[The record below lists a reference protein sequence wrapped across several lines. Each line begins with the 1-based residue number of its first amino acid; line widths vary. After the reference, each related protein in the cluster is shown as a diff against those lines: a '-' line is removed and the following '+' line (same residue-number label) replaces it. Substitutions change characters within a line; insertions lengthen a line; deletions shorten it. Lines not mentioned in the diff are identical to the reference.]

1 MKKVILRIDG
11 MSCSACQNRV
21 EKYLNK
27 QEGVTASVN
36 LIMAQALISYD
47 EKKVTID
54 DLNRFIEEAGYKSLG
69 IYEEK
74 GKTKKDNSKMFLILF
89 SFIMIFLMYISMSH
103 MIKYPMISFFDIKK
117 NPINYSISLLI
128 LSISFLIYGFDI
140 LKSGIKK
147 LFKAPNMDSLVSVS
161 VLSSFAYSII
171 NLLFFL
177 LGRKDLIHNLY
188 FESSAMIIFFVKLG
202 RYIDKVSKKRAT
214 DAIKDLVTIT
224 PEVALLK
231 KNDKEYEVT
240 IDEVKKGDTLIAKP
254 GMKIAVDGRI
264 ISLGETYINESFI
277 TGESIPVKKKLGD
290 IVIAGSIDVDGYIEY
305 TAEKIGP
312 ESTISEIVR
321 LVSESI
327 NKKPKIEKLADK
339 ISGYFVPSIFLMAI
353 VSSIIK
359 LFLGYELNETLISF
373 VTILVVACP
382 CALGL
387 ATPIANIVTIG
398 KCAKKGILIK
408 SSEILEIASK
418 IDTIIFDKTGT
429 LTYGDLRI
437 STIKNYSKH
446 KDIEI
451 LRIVSSIEKNSNHP
465 ISKAFTGYKNNLECT
480 DFRDIS
486 GSGVKGTVNKKI
498 YFVGNRKILD
508 ELKIK
513 NIYLND
519 EDELSCTG
527 NSIVYIVEDNKVIA
541 LIGIKD
547 ILRNDSQII
556 INKLKNDGKKIVLL
570 TGDNKNNA
578 EITGKIL
585 NVDEVISEAMPK
597 EKENYIKKLKKKGH
611 YVMMVGDGINDAP
624 SLALSD
630 VSVSINSATDIA
642 INSSNVILMDDDLNK
657 IISLIK
663 ISKKTVKII
672 KENLFWAF
680 FYNLFMISV
689 AIGIFRPFG
698 INISPVIASISMT
711 ISSLT
716 VVFNSLRLG
725 R

>member
-1 MKKVILRIDG
+1 MKKVILKIEG

-27 QEGVTASVN
+27 QDGVSASVN
-36 LIMAQALISYD
+36 LVMAQALISYD
-47 EKKVTID
+47 EEKISID
-54 DLNRFIEEAGYKSLG
+54 DLNRFIKESGYKSLG
-69 IYEEK
+69 IYNEK
-74 GKTKKDNSKMFLILF
+74 DDKKKDKSK
-89 SFIMIFLMYISMSH
+89 IFLVVFGLLVIVLMYVSMSH
-103 MIKYPMISFFDIKK
+103 MNIYIPNFLKK
-117 NPINYSISLLI
+117 DINYGVFLLVI
-128 LSISFLIYGFDI
+128 TISFLVYGFDI
-140 LKSGIKK
+140 LKSGITK
-147 LFKAPNMDSLVSVS
+147 LFKGPNMDSLVSIG
-161 VLSSFAYSII
+161 VLSSFIYSLVNLVLVII
-171 NLLFFL
+171 FKKNYV
-177 LGRKDLIHNLY
+177 HNLY
-188 FESSAMIIFFVKLG
+188 FESCAMIIYFVKLG
-202 RYIDKVSKKRAT
+202 RYIDKLSKEKT
-214 DAIKDLVTIT
+214 KDAIQKLVTIT
-224 PEVALLK
+224 PDVALVK
-231 KNDKEYEVT
+231 KNDKELEIT
-240 IDEVKKGDTLIAKP
+240 IDEVKKGDILVCKP
-254 GMKIAVDGRI
+254 GMRIAVDGTI
-264 ISLGETYINESFI
+264 VSLGKTHIDESLI
-277 TGESIPVKKKLGD
+277 SGESIPVKKKLGD
-290 IVIAGSIDVDGYIEY
+290 NVIAGSINIDGYIEY

-327 NKKPKIEKLADK
+327 NKKPKIEKIADK
-339 ISGYFVPSIFLMAI
+339 ISSFFVPSIFLIASISFI
-353 VSSIIK
+353 VYLVSGHS
-359 LFLGYELNETLISF
+359 LNESLITF

-387 ATPIANIVTIG
+387 ATPLANVTSIG
-398 KCAKKGILIK
+398 KSAKKGIFIK
-408 SSEILEIASK
+408 SSEVFETVNK
-418 IDTIIFDKTGT
+418 VDTVIFDKTGT

-437 STIKNYSKH
+437 SIIKNYSKY

-486 GSGVKGTVNKKI
+486 GIGVKGTVNKKI
-498 YFVGNRKILD
+498 YFVGNRKVLD

-556 INKLKNDGKKIVLL
+556 INKLKNNGKKIVLL

-585 NVDEVISEAMPK
+585 DVDEVISEAMPK

-716 VVFNSLRLG
+716 VVFNSLRL
-725 R
+725 RR